1 MMAVLPEGGAIML
14 RKTLRRLIKQG
25 RLTVIRPDGTEL
37 QFGEVTAAEPRP
49 DVAVRLKGAL
59 TSLKLA
65 LHPDRYLGE
74 LYMDGALVLERGTL
88 WDLLELLGRN
98 QLEQGRV
105 PGNPAIGPWQAV
117 LRWIQSNSR
126 RAARRHVAHHY
137 DLSLEHYRQFLD
149 TDLQYSCAYFADP
162 SFSLEQAQEAKKRHI
177 AAKLLLEPGLRVLDI
192 GCGWGGLALSLA
204 EIERVEVVGV
214 TLSREQLTVAR
225 QRAKQAQLEERVR
238 FTLQDYREI
247 EGRFDR
253 IVSVGMFEHVGVP
266 NYARFFRK
274 IRELLSADGVAL
286 VHSIGR
292 SNGPAIT
299 SAWTRKYI
307 FPGGHIPALSE
318 VAPVIERAG
327 LVLTDL
333 EALHLHYAETLRH
346 WRERFLASHRQEGRT
361 YDERFFR
368 MWEFYLASS
377 ESAFRYGGLMVFQ
390 AQLARRLDSV
400 PLTRDYMYE
409 REWERSRIGSV
420 RQLTPVKREA

>member
-1 MMAVLPEGGAIML
+1 ML
-14 RKTLRRLIKQG
+14 GKTLRQLIRHG
-25 RLTVIRPDGTEL
+25 RLTIIRPGGDTE
-37 QFGEVTAAEPRP
+37 QFGELAAAEPRP

-59 TSLKLA
+59 TTLKLS
-65 LHPDRYLGE
+65 LHPDLYFGE
-74 LYMDGALVLERGTL
+74 LYVDGQLIIERGTL

-98 QLEQGRV
+98 QLEQGSV
-105 PGNPAIGPWQAV
+105 PGNSAIGHLQAF
-117 LRWIQSNSR
+117 LSWIRKGDSR

-137 DLSLEHYRQFLD
+137 DLGHEHYRRFLD
-149 TDLQYSCAYFADP
+149 ADLQYSCAYFTDP

-204 EIERVEVVGV
+204 EMERVEVVGV
-214 TLSREQLTVAR
+214 TLSRQQLTVAR
-225 QRAKQAQLEERVR
+225 KRAKQARLEERVR
-238 FTLQDYREI
+238 FALQDYREI

-253 IVSVGMFEHVGVP
+253 IVSVGMFEHVGTR
-266 NYARFFRK
+266 NYEIFFQK
-274 IRELLSADGVAL
+274 IRNLLSSDGIAL
-286 VHSIGR
+286 IHSIGR
-292 SNGPAIT
+292 INGPAVT

-333 EALHLHYAETLRH
+333 EILRLHYAETLRH
-346 WRERFLASHRQEGRT
+346 WRERFIKSHRQGSRI
-361 YDERFFR
+361 YDQRFCR

-377 ESAFRYGGLMVFQ
+377 ELAFRYGGLMVFQ
-390 AQLARRLDSV
+390 AQLARQSDSV

-409 REWERSRIGSV
+409 RERDWARIGSM
-420 RQLTPVKREA
+420 RRLTSVKK